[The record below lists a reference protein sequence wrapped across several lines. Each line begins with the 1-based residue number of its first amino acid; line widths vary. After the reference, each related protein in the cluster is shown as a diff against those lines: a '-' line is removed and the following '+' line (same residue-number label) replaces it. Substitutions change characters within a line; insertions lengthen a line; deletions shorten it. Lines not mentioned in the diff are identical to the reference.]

1 MVYAEKDE
9 LMVCR
14 LSSLQSQNSVEEV
27 LKRFAQS
34 NCTQSPIKSKSKPYQ
49 ALLFIVNMQETSQ
62 RMVNHLRIL
71 IEGTEKDLNMKKL
84 FVVLLH
90 YPPSMLSDACYPS
103 LFLRGWSHYYMDAIG
118 HNPDDAIVNISD
130 WLHVCCFGPT
140 SQLPHNIQEGLAFAL
155 DTILKSPET
164 LAIVTSW
171 TPFPIRENS
180 LFNKQMTPAKRS
192 QALLDIF
199 DNKGVGRV
207 ICKLFQSYWR
217 PNVMA
222 AYLQRAARYTYRKE
236 STLNITD
243 SLVTEFRSKFLDFVV
258 YIIIEMNV
266 DFGLDIIYNKDIHPD
281 LKQLYLEILQLTSLP
296 ELSQLRTVCASLNE
310 PKVSLGEGKLFV
322 PSFPFFQ
329 RVSNLMEEIVE
340 QSREELNQKMDLIQ
354 EQDEFVQSCHDKDT
368 LLTKM
373 HEIVETRISARFEV
387 HPLCV
392 LLPMTNLY
400 NVFFLLFST
409 SE

>member
-1 MVYAEKDE
+1 
-9 LMVCR
+9 MVCR

-71 IEGTEKDLNMKKL
+71 IEGTEKDYLNMKKL

-130 WLHVCCFGPT
+130 WLHVCCFGST
-140 SQLPHNIQEGLAFAL
+140 SELPHIQEGLAFAL

-171 TPFPIRENS
+171 TPFPIRENG

-222 AYLQRAARYTYRKE
+222 AYLQRAARFTYRKE

-266 DFGLDIIYNKDIHPD
+266 DFGVDIIYNKNIHSD

-310 PKVSLGEGKLFV
+310 PKVNFGEGKLFV

-354 EQDEFVQSCHDKDT
+354 EQDESCHDKDT
-368 LLTKM
+368 ILTKM
-373 HEIVETRISARFEV
+373 HEIVETRISACFEV
-387 HPLCV
+387 HQSYV

-409 SE
+409 LERP